1 MMDKDIIP
9 KCRDNVEIVATE
21 DGLILQQNELI
32 HTLNDTG
39 AEILELCDGKHTVQ
53 EIVHEMATTYPDDD
67 VEKGINKF
75 LEKAHASGLVEI

>member
-9 KCRDNVEIVATE
+9 KCTDNVEIVE
-21 DGLILQQNELI
+21 MKDGLILQQNELI

-39 AEILELCDGKHTVQ
+39 AEILEMCDGKHTVQ

-67 VEKGINKF
+67 VEKGIKKF
-75 LEKAHASGLVEI
+75 LEKAHASGLVKM